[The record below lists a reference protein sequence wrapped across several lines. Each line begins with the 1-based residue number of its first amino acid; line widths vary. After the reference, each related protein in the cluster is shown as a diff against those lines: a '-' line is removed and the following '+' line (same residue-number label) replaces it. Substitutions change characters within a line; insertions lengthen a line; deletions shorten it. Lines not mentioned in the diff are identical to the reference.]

1 MITPVLYTAQK
12 GKSLTTDDVRFRTID
27 STKNQFKVG
36 WSGVETFS
44 LNSGNS
50 YSWTKTITHNLG
62 YVPLALCW
70 AYYAEPNEALTT
82 MVKVENFT
90 LLPYGYGSYTDPQSA
105 SIVGCLERTTSYVKF
120 KFLQQTDWYEGEP
133 PAPANFTLTDMKMKY
148 LVFIDQE

>member
-12 GKSLTTDDVRFRTID
+12 GKDVFADDARFRTID

-50 YSWTKTITHNLG
+50 YNWSKTITHNLG
-62 YVPLALCW
+62 HIPQVLAWGYSILDAGSGSVGIDARFSVLPFNDYVLGSPSNKLFVATV
-70 AYYAEPNEALTT
+70 EKTT
-82 MVKVENFT
+82 T
-90 LLPYGYGSYTDPQSA
+90 
-105 SIVGCLERTTSYVKF
+105 YVKF

>member
-12 GKSLTTDDVRFRTID
+12 GKDVFADDARFRTID

-50 YSWTKTITHNLG
+50 YSYTKTVTHNLG

-70 AYYAEPNEALTT
+70 ANYAQPNEAGTE
-82 MVKVENFT
+82 MVKVNNFT
-90 LLPYGYGSYTDPQSA
+90 LIPYGYLSYTDPLTAGLVA
-105 SIVGCLERTTSYVKF
+105 SMERTSAYVKF
-120 KFLQQTDWYEGEP
+120 KFFQQTDWYPEEP
-133 PAPANFTLTDMKMKY
+133 YPVNFTLTDMKMKY
-148 LVFIDQE
+148 LVFIDKE